1 MPQNTLFSSAG
12 NKHFHTLIAV
22 SGATGFLGAHVVC
35 RLLQKGLQVRALKR
49 AQSSMAEFEYIY
61 SLLFTDNKAK
71 QHLTWVDADVLDTP
85 ALEEALKGVDEVYH
99 CAAMVSFSQKDKAQ
113 MMQVNVQGTANM
125 VNLSLINGVKKFAHI
140 SSIAALGREKS
151 GVQVT
156 EKSKWVDSKLNSNYA
171 ISKYKAEM
179 EVWRAS
185 EEGLNVVI
193 VNPGVILGSG
203 DWHKGSC
210 ALFNIVY
217 KGMPFYTRGVNGYV
231 DVLDVADA
239 TIKLM
244 DNNVFA
250 ERFILVSDN
259 TEMKY
264 FLDETSTLLNK
275 KKPSIEVNK
284 ILAELAWMGAA
295 IAALFTGKKPNLTK
309 ETSRASLNKYY
320 YSNQKIKD
328 KIGFEF
334 IPIKQTITQTCKNLL
349 QHKQVS

>member
-1 MPQNTLFSSAG
+1 MYAG

-49 AQSSMAEFEYIY
+49 KGSNMAEFEYIY
-61 SLLFTDNKAK
+61 SLLFSNNEAK
-71 QHLTWVDADVLDTP
+71 QNLTWVDADILDTT
-85 ALEEALKGVDEVYH
+85 ALELALRGIEEVYH
-99 CAAMVSFSQKDKAQ
+99 CAAMVSFSQKDKEQ

-140 SSIAALGREKS
+140 SSIASLGREKS
-151 GVQVT
+151 GVHIS

-171 ISKYKAEM
+171 ISKHKAEM

-210 ALFNIVY
+210 ALFNMVY

-231 DVLDVADA
+231 DVLDVANA

-244 DNNVFA
+244 DNNFFA

-284 ILAELAWMGAA
+284 MLAELAWVGAA
-295 IAALFTGKKPNLTK
+295 IASLFSGKKPNLTK

-334 IPIKQTITQTCKNLL
+334 ITINQTIAQTCKNLL
-349 QHKQVS
+349 QQKQIS

>member
-1 MPQNTLFSSAG
+1 M
-12 NKHFHTLIAV
+12 IAV

-71 QHLTWVDADVLDTP
+71 QYLTWVDADVLDTP

-125 VNLSLINGVKKFAHI
+125 VNLSLINGIKKFAHI

-210 ALFNIVY
+210 ALFNMVY

-244 DNNVFA
+244 DGNIFA

-275 KKPSIEVNK
+275 NKPTIEVNK
-284 ILAELAWMGAA
+284 FLAELAWMGAA

-334 IPIKQTITQTCKNLL
+334 IPIEQTITQTCKNLL